1 MFDFRNYSK
10 DSNLFGETNKNVI
23 GKIKDQFGGVIVD
36 EFVGLKSKMYPMKK
50 IDDKE
55 CNIAKGVS
63 IATEFKK
70 FQDVLFNEKIIR
82 HQMKRIQVKSKN

>member
-1 MFDFRNYSK
+1 MYS
-10 DSNLFGETNKNVI
+10 
-23 GKIKDQFGGVIVD
+23 
-36 EFVGLKSKMYPMKK
+36 MKK
-50 IDDKE
+50 IDNKE